1 MTNRS
6 DGHDDELVR
15 ALDEL
20 FADDVFLT
28 ELSRGVDVSDGED
41 PLADLFLA
49 LRDEVESDIPPV
61 PALADLGIEDSDEY
75 FDDDYDDQL
84 TATDVF
90 VAIDEDDFDD
100 DDDLDDSEFDDEV
113 SDDDLVDSEED
124 ADDDQSDDDD
134 DDADNVIDLDSRRRW
149 GLGRIASG
157 LIGAAAATLVLA
169 GAGGA
174 VISAQE
180 GSPFYGLHQKLF
192 GERAGA
198 DKAAVIE
205 LASKLE
211 EVTNRTNKGDVKGAQ
226 QSLQEAQKIVDK
238 LHNGQDKAEA
248 QQKVDNTKTT
258 VTTVTVT
265 PPAAPSPAPAQTTTV
280 TVTVEAVPPAVA
292 PVQTQQQQPQNA
304 ATPTQVAQYG
314 LLTGHKLQGPNLAK
328 AKHQPNRHCSYPT
341 NSAVNH
347 EPGYLW
353 PVSWNRVRATNMS
366 GA

>member
-49 LRDEVESDIPPV
+49 LRDEVESDMPPT
-61 PALADLGIEDSDEY
+61 PALADLGIDDSDEY

-100 DDDLDDSEFDDEV
+100 DDLNDSEFNDDK

-124 ADDDQSDDDD
+124 ADDDQPEDD
-134 DDADNVIDLDSRRRW
+134 DDADNVIDLNSRRRW

-174 VISAQE
+174 VMSAKE

-192 GERAGA
+192 GERA

-238 LHNGQDKAEA
+238 LHNGQDKVEA

-265 PPAAPSPAPAQTTTV
+265 PPAPSPAPAQTTTV

-304 ATPTQVAQYG
+304 GTPTQVAPVRPSDGAQAPG
-314 LLTGHKLQGPNLAK
+314 AEPSQGQAPADPPLQLPDEY
-328 AKHQPNRHCSYPT
+328 R
-341 NSAVNH
+341 
-347 EPGYLW
+347 
-353 PVSWNRVRATNMS
+353 R
-366 GA
+366 

>member
-49 LRDEVESDIPPV
+49 LRDEVESDMPPT
-61 PALADLGIEDSDEY
+61 PALADLGIDDSDEY

-100 DDDLDDSEFDDEV
+100 DDLDDSEFNDDK

-124 ADDDQSDDDD
+124 ADDDQPEDD
-134 DDADNVIDLDSRRRW
+134 DDADNVIDLNSRRRW

-157 LIGAAAATLVLA
+157 LIGAAATTLVLA

-174 VISAQE
+174 VMSAKE

-192 GERAGA
+192 GERA

-238 LHNGQDKAEA
+238 LHNGQDKVEA

-265 PPAAPSPAPAQTTTV
+265 PPAPSPAPAQTTTV

-304 ATPTQVAQYG
+304 GTPTQVAPVRPSDGAQAPG
-314 LLTGHKLQGPNLAK
+314 AEPSQGQAPADPPLQLPDEY
-328 AKHQPNRHCSYPT
+328 R
-341 NSAVNH
+341 
-347 EPGYLW
+347 
-353 PVSWNRVRATNMS
+353 R
-366 GA
+366 

>member
-49 LRDEVESDIPPV
+49 LRDEVESDIPPA
-61 PALADLGIEDSDEY
+61 PALADLGIDDSDEY

-100 DDDLDDSEFDDEV
+100 DDLDDSEFDDDV

-134 DDADNVIDLDSRRRW
+134 DDIDNVIGLDSHRRW

-157 LIGAAAATLVLA
+157 LIGAAAATLILA

-265 PPAAPSPAPAQTTTV
+265 PPAPSPAPAQTTTV

-304 ATPTQVAQYG
+304 ATPTQVAPVRPSDGAQAPG
-314 LLTGHKLQGPNLAK
+314 AEPSQGQAPADPPLQLPDEF
-328 AKHQPNRHCSYPT
+328 R
-341 NSAVNH
+341 
-347 EPGYLW
+347 
-353 PVSWNRVRATNMS
+353 R
-366 GA
+366 

>member
-49 LRDEVESDIPPV
+49 LRDEVESDMPPT
-61 PALADLGIEDSDEY
+61 PALADLGIDDSDEY

-100 DDDLDDSEFDDEV
+100 DDDLDDSEFDDDV
-113 SDDDLVDSEED
+113 SDDDFVDSEED

-134 DDADNVIDLDSRRRW
+134 DIDNVIDLDSHRRW

-157 LIGAAAATLVLA
+157 LIGAAAATLILA

-265 PPAAPSPAPAQTTTV
+265 PPAPSPAPAQTTTV

-304 ATPTQVAQYG
+304 ATPTQVAPVRPSDGAQAPG
-314 LLTGHKLQGPNLAK
+314 AEPSQGQAPADPPLQLPDEF
-328 AKHQPNRHCSYPT
+328 R
-341 NSAVNH
+341 
-347 EPGYLW
+347 
-353 PVSWNRVRATNMS
+353 R
-366 GA
+366 

>member
-49 LRDEVESDIPPV
+49 LRDEVESDMPPT
-61 PALADLGIEDSDEY
+61 PALADLGIDDSDEY

-100 DDDLDDSEFDDEV
+100 DDLDDSEFNDDK

-124 ADDDQSDDDD
+124 ADDDQPEDD
-134 DDADNVIDLDSRRRW
+134 DDADNVIDLNSRRRW

-174 VISAQE
+174 VMSAKE

-192 GERAGA
+192 GERA

-238 LHNGQDKAEA
+238 LHNGQNKVEA

-265 PPAAPSPAPAQTTTV
+265 PPAPSPAPAQTTTV

-304 ATPTQVAQYG
+304 GTPTQVAPVRPSDGAQAPG
-314 LLTGHKLQGPNLAK
+314 AEPSQGQAPADPPLQLPDEY
-328 AKHQPNRHCSYPT
+328 R
-341 NSAVNH
+341 
-347 EPGYLW
+347 
-353 PVSWNRVRATNMS
+353 R
-366 GA
+366 

>member
-49 LRDEVESDIPPV
+49 LRDEVESDMPPT
-61 PALADLGIEDSDEY
+61 PALADLGVDDSDEY

-100 DDDLDDSEFDDEV
+100 DDLDDSEFNDDK

-124 ADDDQSDDDD
+124 ADDDQPEDD
-134 DDADNVIDLDSRRRW
+134 DDADNVIDLNSRRRW

-174 VISAQE
+174 VMSAKE

-192 GERAGA
+192 GERA

-238 LHNGQDKAEA
+238 LHNGQDKVEA

-265 PPAAPSPAPAQTTTV
+265 PPAPSPAPAQTATV
-280 TVTVEAVPPAVA
+280 TVIVEAVPPAVA

-304 ATPTQVAQYG
+304 GTPTQVAPVRPSDGAQAPG
-314 LLTGHKLQGPNLAK
+314 AEPSQGQAPADPPLQLPDEY
-328 AKHQPNRHCSYPT
+328 R
-341 NSAVNH
+341 
-347 EPGYLW
+347 
-353 PVSWNRVRATNMS
+353 R
-366 GA
+366 

>member
-49 LRDEVESDIPPV
+49 LRDEVESDIPPA
-61 PALADLGIEDSDEY
+61 PALADLGIDDSDEY

-124 ADDDQSDDDD
+124 ADDDQSDDDDD

-304 ATPTQVAQYG
+304 ATPTQIAPVRPSDGAQAPG
-314 LLTGHKLQGPNLAK
+314 AEPSQGQAPAEPPLQLPDEF
-328 AKHQPNRHCSYPT
+328 R
-341 NSAVNH
+341 
-347 EPGYLW
+347 
-353 PVSWNRVRATNMS
+353 R
-366 GA
+366 

>member
-1 MTNRS
+1 M
-6 DGHDDELVR
+6 
-15 ALDEL
+15 L
-20 FADDVFLT
+20 FGCV
-28 ELSRGVDVSDGED
+28 G
-41 PLADLFLA
+41 
-49 LRDEVESDIPPV
+49 
-61 PALADLGIEDSDEY
+61 
-75 FDDDYDDQL
+75 FDYYD
-84 TATDVF
+84 F
-90 VAIDEDDFDD
+90 VD
-100 DDDLDDSEFDDEV
+100 DDDLDDSEFDDDE

-124 ADDDQSDDDD
+124 ADDDQPEDDDE
-134 DDADNVIDLDSRRRW
+134 DADNVIDLNSRRRW

-174 VISAQE
+174 VMSAKE

-192 GERAGA
+192 GERA

-238 LHNGQDKAEA
+238 LHNGQDKVEA

-265 PPAAPSPAPAQTTTV
+265 PPAPSPAPAQTTTV

-292 PVQTQQQQPQNA
+292 PVQTQQQQPHNA
-304 ATPTQVAQYG
+304 GTPTQVAPVRPSDGAQAPG
-314 LLTGHKLQGPNLAK
+314 AEPSQGQAPADPPLQLPDEY
-328 AKHQPNRHCSYPT
+328 R
-341 NSAVNH
+341 
-347 EPGYLW
+347 
-353 PVSWNRVRATNMS
+353 R
-366 GA
+366 

>member
-1 MTNRS
+1 M
-6 DGHDDELVR
+6 
-15 ALDEL
+15 
-20 FADDVFLT
+20 
-28 ELSRGVDVSDGED
+28 
-41 PLADLFLA
+41 
-49 LRDEVESDIPPV
+49 
-61 PALADLGIEDSDEY
+61 
-75 FDDDYDDQL
+75 
-84 TATDVF
+84 
-90 VAIDEDDFDD
+90 
-100 DDDLDDSEFDDEV
+100 

-124 ADDDQSDDDD
+124 ADDDQSDDDDD

-304 ATPTQVAQYG
+304 ATPTQVAPVRPSDGAQAPG
-314 LLTGHKLQGPNLAK
+314 AEPSQGQAPAEPPLQLPDEF
-328 AKHQPNRHCSYPT
+328 R
-341 NSAVNH
+341 
-347 EPGYLW
+347 
-353 PVSWNRVRATNMS
+353 R
-366 GA
+366 

>member
-49 LRDEVESDIPPV
+49 LRDEVESDIPPA
-61 PALADLGIEDSDEY
+61 PALADLGIDDSDEY

-100 DDDLDDSEFDDEV
+100 DDLDDSEFNDDK

-124 ADDDQSDDDD
+124 ADDDQPEDD
-134 DDADNVIDLDSRRRW
+134 DDADNVIDLNSRRRW

-174 VISAQE
+174 VMSAKE

-192 GERAGA
+192 GERA

-238 LHNGQDKAEA
+238 LHNGQDKVEA

-265 PPAAPSPAPAQTTTV
+265 PPAPSPAPAQTTTV

-304 ATPTQVAQYG
+304 GTPTQVAPVRPSDGAQAPG
-314 LLTGHKLQGPNLAK
+314 AEPSQGQAPADPPLQLPDEY
-328 AKHQPNRHCSYPT
+328 R
-341 NSAVNH
+341 
-347 EPGYLW
+347 
-353 PVSWNRVRATNMS
+353 R
-366 GA
+366 

>member
-49 LRDEVESDIPPV
+49 LRDEVESDMPPT
-61 PALADLGIEDSDEY
+61 PALADLGIDDSDEY

-100 DDDLDDSEFDDEV
+100 DDLDDSEFNDDK

-124 ADDDQSDDDD
+124 ADDDQPEDD
-134 DDADNVIDLDSRRRW
+134 DDADNVIDLNSRRRW

-174 VISAQE
+174 VMSAKE

-192 GERAGA
+192 GERA

-226 QSLQEAQKIVDK
+226 QSLQEAQKMVDK
-238 LHNGQDKAEA
+238 LHNGQDKVEA

-265 PPAAPSPAPAQTTTV
+265 PPAPSPAPAQTTTV

-304 ATPTQVAQYG
+304 GTPTQVAPVRPSDGAQAPG
-314 LLTGHKLQGPNLAK
+314 AEPSQGQAPADPPLQLPDEY
-328 AKHQPNRHCSYPT
+328 R
-341 NSAVNH
+341 
-347 EPGYLW
+347 
-353 PVSWNRVRATNMS
+353 R
-366 GA
+366 

>member
-49 LRDEVESDIPPV
+49 LRDEVESDIPPA
-61 PALADLGIEDSDEY
+61 PALADLGIDDSDEY

-113 SDDDLVDSEED
+113 SDDDLVDSDED

-134 DDADNVIDLDSRRRW
+134 NDDADNVIDLDSRRRW

-265 PPAAPSPAPAQTTTV
+265 PPAPSPAPAQTTTV

-304 ATPTQVAQYG
+304 ATPTQVAPVRPSDGAQAPG
-314 LLTGHKLQGPNLAK
+314 AEPSQGQAPADPPLQLPDEF
-328 AKHQPNRHCSYPT
+328 R
-341 NSAVNH
+341 
-347 EPGYLW
+347 
-353 PVSWNRVRATNMS
+353 R
-366 GA
+366 

>member
-49 LRDEVESDIPPV
+49 LRDEVESDMPPT
-61 PALADLGIEDSDEY
+61 PALADLGIDDSDEY

-100 DDDLDDSEFDDEV
+100 DDLDDSEFNDDK

-124 ADDDQSDDDD
+124 ADDDQPEDD
-134 DDADNVIDLDSRRRW
+134 DDADNVIDLNSRRRW

-174 VISAQE
+174 VMSAKE

-192 GERAGA
+192 GERA

-238 LHNGQDKAEA
+238 LHNGQDKVEA

-265 PPAAPSPAPAQTTTV
+265 PPAPSPAPAQTTTV

-304 ATPTQVAQYG
+304 ATPTQVAPVRPSDGAQAPG
-314 LLTGHKLQGPNLAK
+314 AEPSQGQAPADPPLQLPDEY
-328 AKHQPNRHCSYPT
+328 R
-341 NSAVNH
+341 
-347 EPGYLW
+347 
-353 PVSWNRVRATNMS
+353 R
-366 GA
+366 

>member
-49 LRDEVESDIPPV
+49 LRDEVESDMPPT
-61 PALADLGIEDSDEY
+61 PALADLGIDDSDEY

-100 DDDLDDSEFDDEV
+100 DDDLDDSEFDDDE

-124 ADDDQSDDDD
+124 ADDDQPEDD
-134 DDADNVIDLDSRRRW
+134 DDADNVIDLNSRRRW

-174 VISAQE
+174 VMSAKE

-192 GERAGA
+192 GERA

-238 LHNGQDKAEA
+238 LHNGQDKVEA

-265 PPAAPSPAPAQTTTV
+265 PPAPSPAPAQTTTV

-304 ATPTQVAQYG
+304 GTPTQVVPVRPSDGAQAPG
-314 LLTGHKLQGPNLAK
+314 AEPSQGQAPADPPLQLPDEY
-328 AKHQPNRHCSYPT
+328 R
-341 NSAVNH
+341 
-347 EPGYLW
+347 
-353 PVSWNRVRATNMS
+353 R
-366 GA
+366 

>member
-49 LRDEVESDIPPV
+49 LRDEVESDMPPT
-61 PALADLGIEDSDEY
+61 PALADLGIDDSDEY

-100 DDDLDDSEFDDEV
+100 DDE

-124 ADDDQSDDDD
+124 ADDDQPEDDDE
-134 DDADNVIDLDSRRRW
+134 DADNVIDLNSRRRW

-174 VISAQE
+174 VMSAKE

-192 GERAGA
+192 GERA

-238 LHNGQDKAEA
+238 LHNGQDKVEA

-265 PPAAPSPAPAQTTTV
+265 PPAPSPAPAQTTTV

-304 ATPTQVAQYG
+304 GTPTQVAPVRPSDGAQAPG
-314 LLTGHKLQGPNLAK
+314 AEPSQGQAPADPPLQLPDEY
-328 AKHQPNRHCSYPT
+328 R
-341 NSAVNH
+341 
-347 EPGYLW
+347 
-353 PVSWNRVRATNMS
+353 R
-366 GA
+366 

>member
-49 LRDEVESDIPPV
+49 LRNEVESDMPPT
-61 PALADLGIEDSDEY
+61 PALADLGIDDSDEY

-100 DDDLDDSEFDDEV
+100 DDLDDSEFGDDE

-124 ADDDQSDDDD
+124 ADDDQPEDD
-134 DDADNVIDLDSRRRW
+134 DDADNVIDLNSRRRW

-174 VISAQE
+174 VMSAKE

-192 GERAGA
+192 GERA

-238 LHNGQDKAEA
+238 LHNGQDKVEA

-265 PPAAPSPAPAQTTTV
+265 PPAPSPAPTQTTTV

-304 ATPTQVAQYG
+304 GTPTQVAPVRPSDGAQAPG
-314 LLTGHKLQGPNLAK
+314 AEPSQGQAPADPPLQLPDEY
-328 AKHQPNRHCSYPT
+328 R
-341 NSAVNH
+341 
-347 EPGYLW
+347 
-353 PVSWNRVRATNMS
+353 R
-366 GA
+366 

>member
-1 MTNRS
+1 MMT
-6 DGHDDELVR
+6 
-15 ALDEL
+15 LDEL

-49 LRDEVESDIPPV
+49 LRDEVESDMPPT
-61 PALADLGIEDSDEY
+61 PALADLGIDDSDEY

-100 DDDLDDSEFDDEV
+100 DDLDDSEFNDDK

-124 ADDDQSDDDD
+124 ADDDQPEDD
-134 DDADNVIDLDSRRRW
+134 DDADNVIDLNSRRRW

-174 VISAQE
+174 VMSAKE

-192 GERAGA
+192 GERA

-238 LHNGQDKAEA
+238 LHNGQDKVEA

-265 PPAAPSPAPAQTTTV
+265 PPAPSPAPAQTTTV

-304 ATPTQVAQYG
+304 GTPTQVAPVRPSDGAQAPG
-314 LLTGHKLQGPNLAK
+314 AEPSQGQAPADPPLQLPDEY
-328 AKHQPNRHCSYPT
+328 R
-341 NSAVNH
+341 
-347 EPGYLW
+347 
-353 PVSWNRVRATNMS
+353 R
-366 GA
+366 

>member
-49 LRDEVESDIPPV
+49 LRDEVESDMPPT
-61 PALADLGIEDSDEY
+61 PALADLGIDDSDEY

-100 DDDLDDSEFDDEV
+100 DDDLDDSEFDDDE
-113 SDDDLVDSEED
+113 SDGDLVNSEED
-124 ADDDQSDDDD
+124 ADDDQPED
-134 DDADNVIDLDSRRRW
+134 DDADNVIDLNSRRRW

-174 VISAQE
+174 VMSAKE

-192 GERAGA
+192 GERA

-238 LHNGQDKAEA
+238 LHNGQDKVEA

-265 PPAAPSPAPAQTTTV
+265 PPAPSPAPAQTTTV

-304 ATPTQVAQYG
+304 GTPTQVAPVRPSDGAQAPG
-314 LLTGHKLQGPNLAK
+314 AEPSQGQAPADPPLQLPDEY
-328 AKHQPNRHCSYPT
+328 R
-341 NSAVNH
+341 
-347 EPGYLW
+347 
-353 PVSWNRVRATNMS
+353 R
-366 GA
+366 

>member
-1 MTNRS
+1 MSEMTNRS

-49 LRDEVESDIPPV
+49 LRDEVESDIPPA
-61 PALADLGIEDSDEY
+61 PALADLGIDDSDEY

-90 VAIDEDDFDD
+90 VAI
-100 DDDLDDSEFDDEV
+100 
-113 SDDDLVDSEED
+113 
-124 ADDDQSDDDD
+124 DD

-304 ATPTQVAQYG
+304 ATPTQVAPVRPSDGAQAPG
-314 LLTGHKLQGPNLAK
+314 AEPSQGQAPAEPPLQLPDEF
-328 AKHQPNRHCSYPT
+328 R
-341 NSAVNH
+341 
-347 EPGYLW
+347 
-353 PVSWNRVRATNMS
+353 R
-366 GA
+366 

>member
-49 LRDEVESDIPPV
+49 LRDEVESDIPPA
-61 PALADLGIEDSDEY
+61 PALADLGIDDSDEY

-100 DDDLDDSEFDDEV
+100 DDDLDDSEFDDDV
-113 SDDDLVDSEED
+113 SDDDFVDSEED

-134 DDADNVIDLDSRRRW
+134 DIDNVIDLDSHRRW

-157 LIGAAAATLVLA
+157 LIGAAAATLILA

-265 PPAAPSPAPAQTTTV
+265 PPAPSPAPAQTTTV

-304 ATPTQVAQYG
+304 ATPTQVAPVRPSDGAQAPG
-314 LLTGHKLQGPNLAK
+314 AEPSQGQAPADPPLQLPDEF
-328 AKHQPNRHCSYPT
+328 R
-341 NSAVNH
+341 
-347 EPGYLW
+347 
-353 PVSWNRVRATNMS
+353 R
-366 GA
+366 

>member
-49 LRDEVESDIPPV
+49 LRDEVESDMPPT
-61 PALADLGIEDSDEY
+61 PALADLGIDDSDEY

-100 DDDLDDSEFDDEV
+100 DDDLDDSEFDDDE

-124 ADDDQSDDDD
+124 ADDDQPEDDD
-134 DDADNVIDLDSRRRW
+134 DDADNVIDLNSRRRW

-174 VISAQE
+174 VMSAKE

-192 GERAGA
+192 GERA

-238 LHNGQDKAEA
+238 LHNGQDKVEA

-265 PPAAPSPAPAQTTTV
+265 PPAPSPAPAQTTTV
-280 TVTVEAVPPAVA
+280 SDCGGGTA
-292 PVQTQQQQPQNA
+292 
-304 ATPTQVAQYG
+304 
-314 LLTGHKLQGPNLAK
+314 
-328 AKHQPNRHCSYPT
+328 CS
-341 NSAVNH
+341 
-347 EPGYLW
+347 
-353 PVSWNRVRATNMS
+353 RS
-366 GA
+366 GANPTTATTERWNTHTGCSGPSF

>member
-49 LRDEVESDIPPV
+49 LRDEVESDMPTT
-61 PALADLGIEDSDEY
+61 PALADLGIDDSDEY

-100 DDDLDDSEFDDEV
+100 DDDLDDSEFDDDE

-124 ADDDQSDDDD
+124 ADDDQPEDD
-134 DDADNVIDLDSRRRW
+134 DDADNVIDLNSRRRW

-174 VISAQE
+174 VMSAKE

-192 GERAGA
+192 GERA

-238 LHNGQDKAEA
+238 LHNGQDKVEA

-265 PPAAPSPAPAQTTTV
+265 PPAPSPAPAQTTTV

-304 ATPTQVAQYG
+304 GTPTQAAPVRPSDGAQAPG
-314 LLTGHKLQGPNLAK
+314 AEPSQGQAPADPPLQLPDEY
-328 AKHQPNRHCSYPT
+328 R
-341 NSAVNH
+341 
-347 EPGYLW
+347 
-353 PVSWNRVRATNMS
+353 R
-366 GA
+366 

>member
-49 LRDEVESDIPPV
+49 LRDEVESDMPPT
-61 PALADLGIEDSDEY
+61 PALADLGIDDSDEY

-100 DDDLDDSEFDDEV
+100 DDLDDSEFNDDE

-124 ADDDQSDDDD
+124 ADDDQPEDD
-134 DDADNVIDLDSRRRW
+134 DDADNVIDLNSRRRW

-174 VISAQE
+174 VMSAKE

-192 GERAGA
+192 GERA

-238 LHNGQDKAEA
+238 LHNGQDKVEA

-265 PPAAPSPAPAQTTTV
+265 PPAPSPAPAQTTTV

-304 ATPTQVAQYG
+304 GTPTQVAPVRPSDGAQAPG
-314 LLTGHKLQGPNLAK
+314 AEPSQGQAPADPPLQLPDEY
-328 AKHQPNRHCSYPT
+328 R
-341 NSAVNH
+341 
-347 EPGYLW
+347 
-353 PVSWNRVRATNMS
+353 R
-366 GA
+366 

>member
-49 LRDEVESDIPPV
+49 LRDEVESDIPPA
-61 PALADLGIEDSDEY
+61 PALVDLGIDDSDEY

-100 DDDLDDSEFDDEV
+100 DDLDDSEFNDDK

-124 ADDDQSDDDD
+124 ADDDQPEDD
-134 DDADNVIDLDSRRRW
+134 DDADNVIDLNSRRRW

-174 VISAQE
+174 VMSAKE

-192 GERAGA
+192 GERA

-238 LHNGQDKAEA
+238 LHNGQDKVEA

-265 PPAAPSPAPAQTTTV
+265 PPAPSPAPAQTTTV

-304 ATPTQVAQYG
+304 GTPTQVAPVRPSDGAQAPG
-314 LLTGHKLQGPNLAK
+314 AEPSQGQAPADPPLQLPDEY
-328 AKHQPNRHCSYPT
+328 R
-341 NSAVNH
+341 
-347 EPGYLW
+347 
-353 PVSWNRVRATNMS
+353 R
-366 GA
+366 

>member
-49 LRDEVESDIPPV
+49 LRDEVESDMPPT
-61 PALADLGIEDSDEY
+61 PALADLGIDDSDEY

-100 DDDLDDSEFDDEV
+100 DDDLDDSEFDDDE
-113 SDDDLVDSEED
+113 SDGDLVDSEED
-124 ADDDQSDDDD
+124 ADDDQPEDD
-134 DDADNVIDLDSRRRW
+134 DDADNVIDLNSRRRW

-174 VISAQE
+174 VMSAKE

-192 GERAGA
+192 GERA

-238 LHNGQDKAEA
+238 LHNGQDKVEA

-265 PPAAPSPAPAQTTTV
+265 PPAPSPAPAQTTTV

-304 ATPTQVAQYG
+304 GTPTQVVPVRPSDGAQAPG
-314 LLTGHKLQGPNLAK
+314 AEPSQGQAPADPPLQLPDEY
-328 AKHQPNRHCSYPT
+328 R
-341 NSAVNH
+341 
-347 EPGYLW
+347 
-353 PVSWNRVRATNMS
+353 R
-366 GA
+366 

>member
-49 LRDEVESDIPPV
+49 LRDEVESDMPPT
-61 PALADLGIEDSDEY
+61 PALADLGIDDSDEY

-100 DDDLDDSEFDDEV
+100 DDDLDDSEFDDDE
-113 SDDDLVDSEED
+113 SDDDLVNSEED
-124 ADDDQSDDDD
+124 ADDDQPED
-134 DDADNVIDLDSRRRW
+134 DDADNVIDLNSRRRW

-174 VISAQE
+174 VMSAKE

-192 GERAGA
+192 GERA

-238 LHNGQDKAEA
+238 LHNGQDKVEA

-265 PPAAPSPAPAQTTTV
+265 PPAPSPAPAQTTTV

-304 ATPTQVAQYG
+304 GTPTQVVPVRPSDGAQAPG
-314 LLTGHKLQGPNLAK
+314 AEPSQGQAPADPPLQLPDEY
-328 AKHQPNRHCSYPT
+328 R
-341 NSAVNH
+341 
-347 EPGYLW
+347 
-353 PVSWNRVRATNMS
+353 R
-366 GA
+366 

>member
-1 MTNRS
+1 M
-6 DGHDDELVR
+6 
-15 ALDEL
+15 
-20 FADDVFLT
+20 
-28 ELSRGVDVSDGED
+28 
-41 PLADLFLA
+41 
-49 LRDEVESDIPPV
+49 
-61 PALADLGIEDSDEY
+61 
-75 FDDDYDDQL
+75 
-84 TATDVF
+84 
-90 VAIDEDDFDD
+90 
-100 DDDLDDSEFDDEV
+100 
-113 SDDDLVDSEED
+113 
-124 ADDDQSDDDD
+124 
-134 DDADNVIDLDSRRRW
+134 
-149 GLGRIASG
+149 GRIASG

-304 ATPTQVAQYG
+304 ATPTQVAPVRPSDGAQAPG
-314 LLTGHKLQGPNLAK
+314 AEPSQGQAPAEPPLQLPDEF
-328 AKHQPNRHCSYPT
+328 R
-341 NSAVNH
+341 
-347 EPGYLW
+347 
-353 PVSWNRVRATNMS
+353 R
-366 GA
+366 

>member
-49 LRDEVESDIPPV
+49 LRDEVESDMPPT
-61 PALADLGIEDSDEY
+61 PALADLGIDDSDEY

-100 DDDLDDSEFDDEV
+100 DDLDDSEFNDDK

-124 ADDDQSDDDD
+124 ADDDQPEDD
-134 DDADNVIDLDSRRRW
+134 DDADNVIDLNSRRRW

-174 VISAQE
+174 VMSAKE

-192 GERAGA
+192 GERA

-238 LHNGQDKAEA
+238 LHNGQDKVEA

-265 PPAAPSPAPAQTTTV
+265 PPAPSPAPAQTTTV

-304 ATPTQVAQYG
+304 GTPTQVAPVRPSDGAQAPG
-314 LLTGHKLQGPNLAK
+314 AEPSQGQAPADPPLQLPDEY
-328 AKHQPNRHCSYPT
+328 R
-341 NSAVNH
+341 
-347 EPGYLW
+347 
-353 PVSWNRVRATNMS
+353 R
-366 GA
+366 

>member
-49 LRDEVESDIPPV
+49 LRDEVESDMPPT
-61 PALADLGIEDSDEY
+61 PALADLGIDDSDEY

-100 DDDLDDSEFDDEV
+100 DDLDDSEFNDDK

-124 ADDDQSDDDD
+124 ADDDQPEDD
-134 DDADNVIDLDSRRRW
+134 DDADNVIDLNSRRRW

-174 VISAQE
+174 VMSAKE
-180 GSPFYGLHQKLF
+180 GSPFYELHQKLF
-192 GERAGA
+192 GERA

-238 LHNGQDKAEA
+238 LHNGQDKVEA

-265 PPAAPSPAPAQTTTV
+265 PPAPSPAPAQTTTV

-304 ATPTQVAQYG
+304 GTPTQVAPVRPSDGAQAPG
-314 LLTGHKLQGPNLAK
+314 AEPSQGQAPADPPLQLPDEY
-328 AKHQPNRHCSYPT
+328 R
-341 NSAVNH
+341 
-347 EPGYLW
+347 
-353 PVSWNRVRATNMS
+353 R
-366 GA
+366 

>member
-49 LRDEVESDIPPV
+49 LRDEVESDIPPA
-61 PALADLGIEDSDEY
+61 PALADLGIDDSDEY

-192 GERAGA
+192 GESWLANLKRLPIAPIKVMSRVHSSPFKRPKRLWTSFIM
-198 DKAAVIE
+198 DKI
-205 LASKLE
+205 KPKR
-211 EVTNRTNKGDVKGAQ
+211 NRRLTIRRQ
-226 QSLQEAQKIVDK
+226 L
-238 LHNGQDKAEA
+238 
-248 QQKVDNTKTT
+248 
-258 VTTVTVT
+258 
-265 PPAAPSPAPAQTTTV
+265 SP
-280 TVTVEAVPPAVA
+280 
-292 PVQTQQQQPQNA
+292 
-304 ATPTQVAQYG
+304 
-314 LLTGHKLQGPNLAK
+314 L
-328 AKHQPNRHCSYPT
+328 
-341 NSAVNH
+341 
-347 EPGYLW
+347 
-353 PVSWNRVRATNMS
+353 
-366 GA
+366 